1 MTEKDKIRRICEE
14 IEKEQKITILFCVEN
29 GSRAWNMHS
38 KDSDYDIRFV
48 YKRNV
53 ESYLALNKSPE
64 VITKSYNKE
73 LEPCE
78 AKGCEYDVVGFDV
91 YKFSRMLQSS
101 NPTTIEWLMSPIL
114 YYGAIPERLYVVTD
128 SRTVALPHV
137 LWWLG
142 KGLVAEKF
150 RY

>member
-78 AKGCEYDVVGFDV
+78 AKGCEYDVLGFDV

-114 YYGAIPERLYVVTD
+114 YYGEVPDRLYVFATEQYNPM
-128 SRTVALPHV
+128 ALYHHYRSMSSE
-137 LWWLG
+137 L
-142 KGLVAEKF
+142 
-150 RY
+150 